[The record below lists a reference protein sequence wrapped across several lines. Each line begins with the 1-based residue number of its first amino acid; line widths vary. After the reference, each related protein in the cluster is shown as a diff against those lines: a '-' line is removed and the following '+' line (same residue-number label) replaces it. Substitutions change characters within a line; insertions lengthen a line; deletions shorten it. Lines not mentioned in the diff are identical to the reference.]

1 MFVLCIRQQ
10 FIQMAQATGQEPKEL
25 NTALG
30 IKEARGSRVKI
41 HRGTQMPPC
50 LEWSL
55 VSLHPRLRKT
65 ASYLPLLLC

>member
-1 MFVLCIRQQ
+1 
-10 FIQMAQATGQEPKEL
+10 MAQAAGQEPKEL

-30 IKEARGSRVKI
+30 IKARGSKVKI

-55 VSLHPRLRKT
+55 VSLRPRLRKT
-65 ASYLPLLLC
+65 ASYLTTFAVLSVEVGLTKN